1 MSAKARVENP
11 MMTADDDDEPTLA
24 DNLGE
29 AGVAALQVGKEVAT
43 DALGKAGKIAGV
55 AAGTGSEMV
64 SAVGEAGAAHVSKI
78 EDAKDAGDG
87 GPSTLLLTIQSLV
100 TVIFGPGAFIYNI
113 TVLID
118 IFATSRWDFVSME
131 MLVLVLL
138 PAMSFTGACYI
149 LVSYWMDQDS
159 WSILRMRTM
168 FASIPMCIFFGLLLG
183 SQSSAHRPFTCETEA
198 YIMQVC
204 YFMINMW
211 QTMTVVTAYRFVC
224 NGSGRFTGSARA
236 MVHVVCWGMPIIL
249 TTILQLV
256 APDAWHT
263 DLFGGELRGIGWC
276 GVKSERRLLKAIFVN
291 TPQLIAVSFY
301 AQFYWYI
308 HQVIDPAEDGAVAD
322 LSDATKMST
331 SRNAALMGSAE
342 VRKKQYFE
350 KTALQ
355 IRLFMTAYMLSF
367 LTNTLLVV
375 ISDNMSAGET
385 SRANLLLQAA
395 VVAPQGMLTG
405 LVYMRTATKSLVSAY
420 VDAFNAIVARFKP
433 EVAKKMAE
441 AKQSA
446 IRARVAASNRANSL
460 ANDQKNT
467 GMMEKCWNVFT
478 VTSMMPVAVWVW
490 TPMEFLSEN
499 FGNRSFVFL
508 GLILWSAMTMFPFYQ
523 FSVVGKHTANISDL
537 WYKNSAHLYVVAVV
551 VIAALA
557 VWNNRYRHDLLI
569 IEGPIRRVGVL
580 GSIGQGYRFSSVR
593 NSMSAFTA
601 LLEFYQVYG
610 LAWSATRMN
619 DLYGIKAVVTDDS
632 GSFATGDGDVV
643 ETAEVIDTN
652 GTWVNGTW
660 VRPEEEALEFSMDPD
675 GKFFE
680 FWCIVGLCVGWA
692 ILYSLP
698 VVITTTTVGYRT
710 LAFNWTEKYRKYL
723 WFMSGA
729 GFLTIMK
736 ALFKILFCV
745 ECADITG
752 DSCPSSGCPDSACV
766 KSGVRA
772 VVLTDYSMVCWS
784 TLHLQMVAISLLCFV
799 VFFPSASLTTLF
811 RYGSEDDRGFGGI
824 KGPRG
829 PVKPGGTPTDGW
841 YQDGNGGFTRI
852 KPGPDVYEADGER
865 YMTVINPNTQRPMGA
880 GCNLGGEDNRWL
892 HLWRRVEY
900 MVKGLWV
907 FTGLRFSEYGNWACG
922 ALLIGSVIIATA
934 NWFMQPSNL
943 KFVGRNK
950 LAIHLCNIWTT
961 TTCFWANTVQ
971 NDDIGL
977 HYSLLFPGWILIQA
991 AIWGYEVYLFK
1002 NDVFKKEIGDAANI
1016 QAVKDECLELRK
1028 TICFTSFINRWGHHH
1043 RIVRLLRLCEH
1054 PDIEVQRS
1062 AFKAMAILAQ
1072 QDHMSSSYSF
1082 FAMLCPTDP
1091 AVFTLL
1097 DAIEGHPD
1105 PEIRNYATRV
1115 FTTFLQM
1122 NAGNRYGLLIT
1133 FHSKLQE
1140 ADDAKGNVVA
1150 AMLVDYANMPDDFD
1164 ESSSASGQQISK
1176 NLWHKVDAVQML
1188 LEMGNSDSNDLP
1200 AVAQNA
1206 MPLLSDWLQTGNVVQ
1221 QYIAC
1226 HLVMKTANRFDLA
1239 SDVMSSDAVGALVQL
1254 FSVIADVYDTWL
1266 DDACEDGFR
1275 RSGPMMPSFTCPA
1288 WSLPAKFKKDY
1299 EVEVIAPTETDDD
1312 WGIDKEVTLDKAQLV
1327 KMQGD
1332 MMLMAVQTMVDL
1344 SFAASADGR
1353 KRLMDEGGLDM
1364 MQRCL
1369 GFKAEKNLKSI
1380 GANSI
1385 HNLLQFEAFRL
1396 ANTFL
1401 AGAFG
1406 ESQIEI
1412 DDDYKAF
1419 YSALQYFAEESPL
1432 DEFVFN
1438 GLTPVQR
1445 RKAHIIAEFLGLNHE
1460 SEGMQAVRKVIITRR
1475 TQKPTKKLNAGV
1487 NISMQNPMMQN
1498 LNDEDEDDTK
1508 APLTPSKMGGF
1519 GNGNDDSS
1527 KAVYKENWKRVA
1539 ATGIAKALLSTLG
1552 ANFTKLSSVDVK
1564 FQVVDVILSLT
1575 EHDLIAPDE
1584 YPDVRTLMMTA
1595 LKSNERGLAVMG
1607 AQGMEIIIVRDG
1619 LYVPYGTR
1627 IEAYGA
1633 NPRRLLAWVFKMTYW
1648 VLFWRRHSGTLAKLF
1663 ETEELL

>member
-1 MSAKARVENP
+1 MAGDAG
-11 MMTADDDDEPTLA
+11 DELV
-24 DNLGE
+24 DNLTEVGK
-29 AGVAALQVGKEVAT
+29 AAAEVGKEVAT
-43 DALGKAGKIAGV
+43 DALGKVGKVAGAGV
-55 AAGTGSEMV
+55 AVGTDIV
-64 SAVGEAGAAHVSKI
+64 AAVGDAGATHLTKI
-78 EDAKDAGDG
+78 ENAKNDD
-87 GPSTLLLTIQSLV
+87 GPSATLLAIQSLV
-100 TVIFGPGAFIYNI
+100 TVIFGPGAFLYNI

-118 IFATSRWDFVSME
+118 IFATSQWDFFSME
-131 MLVLVLL
+131 MFVLVLL
-138 PAMSFTGACYI
+138 PAMSFSGACYI

-168 FASIPMCIFFGLLLG
+168 FASIPMCIFFGLMLG
-183 SQSSAHRPFTCETEA
+183 AQSSAHRPFSCATEA
-198 YIMQVC
+198 YIMQIC

-224 NGSGRFTGSARA
+224 NGSGRFTGWARV
-236 MVHVVCWGMPIIL
+236 MVHCVCWGTPIIL
-249 TTILQLV
+249 TTILQVV

-263 DLFGGELRGIGWC
+263 DLFGGELQGIGWC
-276 GVKSERRLLKAIFVN
+276 GVRSERRLLKAIFVN

-308 HQVIDPAEDGAVAD
+308 HQVIDPAEDGSVAD

-342 VRKKQYFE
+342 IRKKQYFE

-375 ISDNMSAGET
+375 VSDNMSTGQT
-385 SRANLLLQAA
+385 SRANLLLQTA

-420 VDAFNAIVARFKP
+420 VDAFNAVVAQYKP
-433 EVAKKMAE
+433 EVAKRMAM
-441 AKQSA
+441 AKQQA
-446 IRARVAASNRANSL
+446 IQAKVAASNARSKLTSDSEKA
-460 ANDQKNT
+460 
-467 GMMEKCWNVFT
+467 GMLENCWNVFT

-490 TPMEFLSEN
+490 TPMEFLMEN
-499 FGNRSFVFL
+499 SGRPSIVFL

-523 FSVVGKHTANISDL
+523 FSVVGKQTANISDL
-537 WYKNSAHLYVVAVV
+537 WYQNSAHLYVVVV
-551 VIAALA
+551 VIIAALA

-569 IEGPIRRVGVL
+569 IEGPIRRKGVL

-593 NSMSAFTA
+593 NFMSAFTA
-601 LLEFYQVYG
+601 LLEFYQTYG
-610 LAWSATRMN
+610 LTWSATRMN
-619 DLYGIKAVVTDDS
+619 DLYAVDEDDGEDD
-632 GSFATGDGDVV
+632 GSASSIDDEVSSIATV
-643 ETAEVIDTN
+643 EPVSN

-660 VRPEEEALEFSMDPD
+660 IANEQSAEQGLEFSMDPD
-675 GKFFE
+675 GKFFQ
-680 FWCIVGLCVGWA
+680 FWCIVGMCVGWA

-698 VVITTTTVGYRT
+698 VVITTTTIGYRT

-745 ECADITG
+745 ECADIMAPN
-752 DSCPSSGCPDSACV
+752 CPNGKCPPSVCGP
-766 KSGVRA
+766 GVNA

-784 TLHLQMVAISLLCFV
+784 TLHLQMVSISLLCFM
-799 VFFPSASLTTLF
+799 VFFPAASLTTLF
-811 RYGSEDDRGFGGI
+811 RYGAEDDRGFGGI

-829 PVKPGGTPTDGW
+829 PVKPGGTAVDGW

-852 KPGPDVYEADGER
+852 KPGPDVYEENGEK
-865 YMTVINPNTQRPMGA
+865 YMTVIDPNTQRPMGA

-922 ALLIGSVIIATA
+922 ALLIGSVVIATA

-961 TTCFWANTVQ
+961 TTCFWANSVR
-971 NDDIGL
+971 NGDKAK
-977 HYSLLFPGWILIQA
+977 HYAMLFPGWIVIQG
-991 AIWGYEVYLFK
+991 AIWGYEYYLFK
-1002 NDVFKKEIGDAANI
+1002 NDVFKKEIGDADNI
-1016 QAVKDECLELRK
+1016 QAVKDECLQLRK
-1028 TICFTSFINRWGHHH
+1028 TICFTQFINRWGHHY

-1054 PDIEVQRS
+1054 PDIEIQRS
-1062 AFKAMAILAQ
+1062 AFRALAILAQ
-1072 QDHMSSSYSF
+1072 QDHMSTSYSF

-1105 PEIRNYATRV
+1105 AEIRNYATRI

-1140 ADDAKGNVVA
+1140 ADDAKGNIVA
-1150 AMLVDYANMPDDFD
+1150 GLLVDYANEAED
-1164 ESSSASGQQISK
+1164 
-1176 NLWHKVDAVQML
+1176 LWHKVDAVQML

-1200 AVAQNA
+1200 AVADRA
-1206 MPLLSDWLQTGNVVQ
+1206 MPLLTDWLQNGNAVQ

-1226 HLVMKTANRFDLA
+1226 HLMMKTANRFDLA
-1239 SDVMSSDAVGALVQL
+1239 GDVMASDAVGALVKL
-1254 FSVIADVYDTWL
+1254 FTIVADQYDTFS
-1266 DDACEDGFR
+1266 DDAGVEGFQA
-1275 RSGPMMPSFTCPA
+1275 SAPMSTSFKCPS

-1299 EVEVIAPTETDDD
+1299 EVDIIQPTETDED
-1312 WGIDKEVTLDKAQLV
+1312 WGIEKEVTLSKDQLLQ
-1327 KMQGD
+1327 MQGD
-1332 MMLMAVQTMVDL
+1332 IMLMAVQTMVDL

-1353 KRLMDEGGLDM
+1353 KRLMDEGGLDI

-1369 GFKAEKNLKSI
+1369 GFKKEKGLKSS
-1380 GANSI
+1380 GENSI

-1396 ANTFL
+1396 SNTFL
-1401 AGAFG
+1401 CGPFN
-1406 ESQIEI
+1406 EDQIEI

-1419 YSALQYFAEESPL
+1419 YGALQYFAEESPL
-1432 DEFVFN
+1432 DEFVFD

-1445 RKAHIIAEFLGLNHE
+1445 RKAHIIAEFLDLNHE
-1460 SEGMQAVRKVIITRR
+1460 SEGMQAFRKVIVTRK
-1475 TQKPTKKLNAGV
+1475 TTSKPKAAGNGV
-1487 NISMQNPMMQN
+1487 NISMTNPMMET
-1498 LNDEDEDDTK
+1498 LVDEEEDTK
-1508 APLTPSKMGGF
+1508 QSTPSKGKMGGF
-1519 GNGNDDSS
+1519 GSGNDPSS
-1527 KAVYKENWKRVA
+1527 QLVYEDNWKRVA
-1539 ATGIAKALLSTLG
+1539 ATGIAKTLLSTLG
-1552 ANFTKLSSVDVK
+1552 KNFTKLSSVDVQ
-1564 FQVVDVILSLT
+1564 FQVVDVILLLT
-1575 EHDLIAPDE
+1575 EHDLIAEDE
-1584 YPDVRTLMMTA
+1584 LQDVRTLMMTA
-1595 LKSNERGLAVMG
+1595 LAGNERGLAVMG
-1607 AQGMEIIIVRDG
+1607 AKGMEIIIVRDG
-1619 LYVPYGTR
+1619 LYTPYGTR
-1627 IEAYGA
+1627 VEAYGSD
-1633 NPRRLLAWVFKMTYW
+1633 PRRLLTWVFKMTYW
-1648 VLFWRRHSGTLAKLF
+1648 CLFWKRHSGTMAKLF
-1663 ETEELL
+1663 ESEELL